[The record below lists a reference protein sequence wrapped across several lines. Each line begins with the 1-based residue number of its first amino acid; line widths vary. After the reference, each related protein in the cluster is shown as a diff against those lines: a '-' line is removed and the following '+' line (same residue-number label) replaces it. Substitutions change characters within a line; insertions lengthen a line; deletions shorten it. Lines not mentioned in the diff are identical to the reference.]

1 MLAGLDGWLFII
13 AEKMSKMA
21 PIVRETRARAGGK
34 QRQDD
39 CEKGRGRFS
48 GRLLEEGDTGCH
60 ACWNPYA

>member
-1 MLAGLDGWLFII
+1 
-13 AEKMSKMA
+13 MSKMA

-39 CEKGRGRFS
+39 CE
-48 GRLLEEGDTGCH
+48 RLLEEGDTGCH